1 MSCKDDN
8 SYGHVLKY
16 TGIFG
21 GVQGLGIIAAL
32 VRNKAA
38 ALLLGPAGMGLASLF
53 NTAANFMSQ
62 ATSLMPS
69 SGRSGRRKS
78 AGCSP
83 IAILLAV
90 KEAPASVEFS
100 ADTGA

>member
-1 MSCKDDN
+1 MAM
-8 SYGHVLKY
+8 
-16 TGIFG
+16 TGVSPMPAWRQNTPSMK
-21 GVQGLGIIAAL
+21 GVRAETMVTRTPRRCSASKAASVAAL
-32 VRNKAA
+32 N
-38 ALLLGPAGMGLASLF
+38 SLF
-53 NTAANFMSQ
+53 SLRAVPSMSQ